1 MELIYIIALLITGL
15 GVGFASGLLGVGG
28 CFIMIPVQYWVL
40 TSMGIDTK
48 IAILV
53 AFGTN
58 LLVVL
63 PTAMSGA
70 YRHSKKGAVLWR
82 PAVIM
87 GVSGGIA
94 SLLGAFVATLLPG
107 NVLTTIFG
115 LVIIAGAIRM
125 LTAKPPKVEEHPPEN
140 DLPYILAGLPLGFAC
155 GLIGI
160 GGGVLMI
167 PVMVVVLKFSMH
179 KAVGTSTGLMIFTAV
194 GGVLS
199 YVVNGL
205 GVSGLPEYSIGYVN
219 LLQFILLAATS
230 VPMAQLGAHLAHRIP
245 GKQLKYLFIIVM
257 IYMGLKMIGVF
268 SWLGLPI

>member
-1 MELIYIIALLITGL
+1 MELIYMVTLLITGS
-15 GVGFASGLLGVGG
+15 GVGLASGLLGIGG

-40 TSMGIDTK
+40 TSMGVDAK

-63 PTAMSGA
+63 PTALSGA
-70 YRHSKKGAVLWR
+70 YRHTKKKAVLWR
-82 PAVIM
+82 PAIIM

-94 SLLGAFVATLLPG
+94 ALLGAFVATLLPG

-115 LVIIAGAIRM
+115 LVIIAGAVRM
-125 LTAKPPKVEEHPPEN
+125 LTAKPPRAEERPPEK
-140 DLPYILAGLPLGFAC
+140 DMPYLLAGLPLGFVV

-167 PVMVVVLKFSMH
+167 PVMVVALKFSMH
-179 KAVGTSTGLMIFTAV
+179 KAVGTSTALMVFTAI

-199 YVVNGL
+199 YIVNGL
-205 GVSGLPEYSIGYVN
+205 GVSGLPDHSIGYVN
-219 LLQFILLAATS
+219 LVQFVLLAVTS
-230 VPMAQLGAHLAHRIP
+230 VPMAQVGASLAHRIS
-245 GKQLKYLFIIVM
+245 GKWLKYLFIIVM
-257 IYMGLKMIGVF
+257 IYMGLKMIGVY